1 LPEWYGT
8 ALRGEALNWGRTLA
22 LTMSGEDVII
32 ALVYLI
38 QGNWRM
44 AIYWF
49 AAAVIGVA
57 VVW

>member
-1 LPEWYGT
+1 
-8 ALRGEALNWGRTLA
+8 
-22 LTMSGEDVII
+22 MSGEDVII

>member
-1 LPEWYGT
+1 M
-8 ALRGEALNWGRTLA
+8 NWGRTLA

-32 ALVYLI
+32 STVYLI

-44 AIYWF
+44 AIYWL